1 MTDDE
6 SGGPL
11 DVATLG
17 VLARRATTHPV
28 VEGWTFQPDGLS
40 SRYLEIRLDAD
51 QYPTGV
57 ETARLDVR
65 WFEGGEYTVH
75 YLESR
80 REDRWQCRWD
90 RHPKPGGPE
99 AHFHPPPDASAGVE
113 DTGLEGSHHLDVLF
127 AVLDRVQ
134 ARIESL
140 HERETSG

>member
-17 VLARRATTHPV
+17 VLARRAATHPV

-40 SRYLEIRLDAD
+40 PRYLEIRLDAD

-57 ETARLDVR
+57 EAARLDVR

-90 RHPKPGGPE
+90 RHP
-99 AHFHPPPDASAGVE
+99 PPNASAGVE
-113 DTGLEGSHHLDVLF
+113 DTGLEGSHHLDVPF

-140 HERETSG
+140 HE